1 MHNSRCALT
10 FVVIVATVLYS
21 GDPSEGSCLRN
32 RESVTQQTRL
42 VHLCGL
48 LPRDQVPDRAARKT
62 VLTLDFFR
70 CKELRVQKRHLS
82 LVGIR
87 GGMEGGNEDNVGWG
101 NVDMNAADDELD
113 LGAQAAEQAWPE
125 QVLIVGCRAKYSL
138 NEFHA
143 HPKN

>member
-1 MHNSRCALT
+1 MHNSRSALT
-10 FVVIVATVLYS
+10 FIVIVATVLYS

-32 RESVTQQTRL
+32 RESVSQQTRL
-42 VHLCGL
+42 CGSL
-48 LPRDQVPDRAARKT
+48 LPRDQVPDKAARKT
-62 VLTLDFFR
+62 IVTLDFFL
-70 CKELRVQKRHLS
+70 CKELRVQKQHYIS

-125 QVLIVGCRAKYSL
+125 QVLIVGCHAKYKFTEL
-138 NEFHA
+138 HD